1 MWAPFLFS
9 LALVQPAP
17 EPPVGWVEGRVVDSV
32 TKQPLRDTLVV
43 LQRTDRPYRI
53 GEDLWRTEPTPGDR
67 DPDADRRSAMTGDD
81 GKFRFRVSLPAKFVL
96 YSEKLG
102 YVRDSAGV
110 RGQVEKADESL
121 QVQVVLVQ
129 EARMEGR
136 VVDRESGEPVRGLT
150 VTAYGQWE
158 AAAKGFLIPKGSGKT
173 NEKGEFTIE
182 KLSPGE
188 YFVETRP
195 GINARIVEAGPEKEF
210 RQAVRMGYG
219 PTWYPNASR
228 REDSAPVRILSAS
241 TTDRIELQ
249 VEKRRYAALRGKLT
263 VDEGAAGTDEITVT
277 LMRLRHGWDSRSYAA
292 EAKGQVKIGSGYEIR
307 QLSPGRY
314 YLMASL
320 PGNTPAERQA
330 ADLVFEVTD
339 ENLDGMDLHL
349 MRGLTVKGR
358 VRVGPMEGPLPE
370 QSQPMELEKVTVGL
384 SPVFRAH
391 SESDRPVEAARG
403 SGEFVLEGVPPG
415 DYDLWVRAPEGYFL
429 VEAYY
434 NGKRM
439 PWHGFRL
446 ERGADRHE
454 LEAVLRPSGGSL
466 AVTVTDGT
474 NPQADALVLAIREPV
489 HADAAREL
497 RLRAKTDAKGVATI
511 ARMPAGSYR
520 VIAFVGG
527 NDWSFDER
535 LLERF
540 RAAPQVK
547 VAGGG
552 QHTVQIRPE
561 SQ

>member
-1 MWAPFLFS
+1 MWATLLFGFV
-9 LALVQPAP
+9 LAQPVAAP
-17 EPPVGWVEGRVVDSV
+17 QTGWVEGRVVDSV

-43 LQRTDRPYRI
+43 LQRTDRSYRI

-67 DPDADRRSAMTGDD
+67 DPEADRRSVMTGDD
-81 GKFRFRVSLPAKFVL
+81 GKFRFRVSLPARFIL

-110 RGQVEKADESL
+110 RGQLKKTDEAL
-121 QVQVVLVQ
+121 QLQVVLVQ

-150 VTAYGQWE
+150 VTAHGQWE
-158 AAAKGFLIPKGSGKT
+158 AAGKGFLIPKGSGKT

-182 KLSPGE
+182 KLPPGE
-188 YFVETRP
+188 YYVEARP
-195 GINARIVEAGPEKEF
+195 GIEARILEAGPEKEF
-210 RQAVRMGYG
+210 RQAARMGYG
-219 PTWYPNASR
+219 PTWYPNALR

-263 VDEGAAGTDEITVT
+263 VGEGAAGKDEITVM
-277 LMRLRHGWDSRSYAA
+277 LMRLRHGWDSRTYAT
-292 EAKGQVKIGSGYEIR
+292 EAKGQVKIGAGYEIR
-307 QLSPGRY
+307 QLTPGRY
-314 YLMASL
+314 HLMAAL
-320 PGNTPAERQA
+320 PGNTPADRQA

-339 ENLDGMDLHL
+339 ENLDGMDLNL

-391 SESDRPVEAARG
+391 SEADRPAEAVRG
-403 SGEFVLEGVPPG
+403 SGEFVLEGLPPG

-434 NGKRM
+434 NGRQM
-439 PWHGFRL
+439 PWHGFQL

-466 AVTVTDGT
+466 SVTVTDGT
-474 NPQADALVLAIREPV
+474 NPQANALVLAMREPV
-489 HADAAREL
+489 HADAARGL
-497 RLRAKTDAKGVATI
+497 RLRATTDANGVATI

-535 LLERF
+535 LLDRF

-552 QHTVQIRPE
+552 QHTVQLRPE